1 MAESTDLAPFE
12 WLTRL
17 GPKLRD
23 KQDQLALWQ
32 RYYDGD
38 QDLPSG
44 PAQHRE
50 AYKRFQ
56 ALART
61 NLCKLCA
68 DSRVHRM
75 QVTGYT
81 DGTAGGG
88 NDQTV
93 WAHWQRSRFD
103 SRQFSVYRKAF
114 TLGQAYVWVGT
125 DPRDPTIPR
134 ATIEKPTNVYVEHD
148 EADPAKR
155 LAAIRLFYNSIDGR
169 WNVTLALPG
178 ERHYFETIAQNKN
191 SISGDTILKW
201 DPSAWRY
208 RNPGKVRSTA
218 EVCVVPFPNGDEGE
232 EPVSEFD
239 AGLDVQNRLNL
250 TVLNRLTAERYAA
263 FRQRYLLNYQYEVDD
278 TTGLPVAPFNPG
290 SDQTFVIP
298 PPEAGDPEPK
308 FGDLSQ
314 TDTTQMLRAVEA
326 DMRAFAALTLTPVTY
341 LPGDLTNIGADAVAA
356 LDAGH
361 LALIK
366 ARMLSWSESWEE
378 VLRLHVEIAQDGDP
392 AMLDSAEIVW
402 ARAEQFNPAATA
414 DYGSKLRAAGYPL
427 PTVAERMGDSPQ
439 QIAQLRA
446 EMAAE
451 KMDQLAM
458 EAQQSIQQY
467 EIDAQFA
474 PPPPEPAPAA
484 GGGDAPPEDAA

>member
-1 MAESTDLAPFE
+1 MAESTDLTAWQ
-12 WLTRL
+12 WLSRL
-17 GPKLRD
+17 GPKLID
-23 KQDQLALWQ
+23 KQERLALWQ

-38 QDLPSG
+38 QDLPAG
-44 PAQHRE
+44 PSQHRD

-75 QVTGYT
+75 CVNGYT

-88 NDQTV
+88 NNSVV

-103 SRQFSVYRKAF
+103 SRQYTVYRKAF
-114 TLGQAYVWVGT
+114 ILGESYVIT
-125 DPRDPTIPR
+125 APDPRNPLVPR
-134 ATIEKPTNVYVEHD
+134 STIEKPTNVIVEHD
-148 EADPAKR
+148 DADSARR
-155 LAAIRLFYNSIDGR
+155 LAALRLWHDTVTGRYNATIY
-169 WNVTLALPG
+169 LPG
-178 ERHYFETIAQNKN
+178 ERHHFQTIAAKSD
-191 SISGDTILKW
+191 SISGESLVKW
-201 DPSAWRY
+201 DAASWEY
-208 RNPGKVRSTA
+208 RDPGITRSTA
-218 EVCVVPFPNGDEGE
+218 EVCVVPFSNGDEGDV
-232 EPVSEFD
+232 PVSEFD
-239 AGLDVQNRLNL
+239 SGLDIQNRVNL

-263 FRQRYLLNYQYEVDD
+263 FRQRYLLNYRYEVDS
-278 TTGLPVAPFNPG
+278 TTGLPIAPFNPG
-290 SDQTFVIP
+290 ADQTFVIP
-298 PPEAGDPEPK
+298 PPEAGDPDPQ

-366 ARMLSWSESWEE
+366 SRMLSWSESWEE
-378 VLRLHVEIAQDGDP
+378 VLRQHVEIAGDMDP
-392 AMLDSAEIVW
+392 DQLNSAEIVW
-402 ARAEQFNPAATA
+402 ARPEQFNPSATA

-427 PTVAERMGDSPQ
+427 PIVAERMGDSPQ
-439 QIAQLRA
+439 QIAQLRV

-451 KMDQLAM
+451 KLDQLAM
-458 EAQQSIQQY
+458 EAQQSVQQY
-467 EIDAQFA
+467 QIDQEFA
-474 PPPPEPAPAA
+474 PAPPEDPAA
-484 GGGDAPPEDAA
+484 GGPPPEDAEQ